1 MGAGLG
7 EGEIGSETG
16 RVRLGGGERLV
27 GSEAGSGTEQVVYS
41 TGLLL
46 FII

>member
-1 MGAGLG
+1 MLG
-7 EGEIGSETG
+7 EGETGNETG

-27 GSEAGSGTEQVVYS
+27 GSEAGSGSEQVVYS
-41 TGLLL
+41 IGLKL